1 MRAAL
6 ADATAILLFTTVG
19 LLSHDAFSLRGYV
32 RDGLPLLVCWFAV
45 ALALRLYSRPSWRRL
60 LVCWV
65 VAIPLGVLAR
75 ALALGRTLDDGQA
88 AFLGVTLAFSLVCL
102 VGMRLLASAL

>member
-1 MRAAL
+1 VRPAL
-6 ADATAILLFTTVG
+6 ADAAAILLFTTVG
-19 LLSHDAFSLRGYV
+19 LLSHDAFSARGYA

-45 ALALRLYSRPSWRRL
+45 AFAFRLYSRPSRRRL
-60 LVCWV
+60 LVCWA

-75 ALALGRTLDDGQA
+75 ALALGRTLDGDQA
-88 AFLGVTLAFSLVCL
+88 AFLGVTLAFSLVFL